1 MRFLLLVVLLF
12 VSTSFSFAQ
21 QQSPDYDKVEVFA
34 GYSNGTDI
42 GSEFEWVEHGFN
54 AAAVYNFH
62 RLVGVKF
69 DVSGTYKTFDDSPFF
84 TTRHSLYNVTGGI
97 QIKNNR
103 KSRRVKPFAHF
114 LVGVARHSDESEGSC
129 PQGSFC
135 PPFSSDE
142 NGLSLIVGGG
152 LDIKVNRRID
162 IRAAQFDLN
171 PIFFGN
177 DIYPNLR
184 FSTGVVFK
192 F

>member
-12 VSTSFSFAQ
+12 VSSTYSFAQ
-21 QQSPDYDKVEVFA
+21 TPPPEYDKVEVFA
-34 GYSNGTDI
+34 GYSNGTDLT
-42 GSEFEWVEHGFN
+42 SEFEWVEHGFN

-62 RLVGVKF
+62 RLFGVKF

-84 TTRHSLYNVTGGI
+84 TTRHKLYNVTGGI

-114 LVGVARHSDESEGSC
+114 LVGLAVHSDSSEGSC

-135 PPFSSDE
+135 PPFDSSE
-142 NGLSLIVGGG
+142 TGLSLIVGGG

-171 PIFFGN
+171 PIFIGN
-177 DIYPNLR
+177 DIYPNVR
-184 FSTGVVFK
+184 FSAGVVFK

>member
-1 MRFLLLVVLLF
+1 MRFLLPVVLLL
-12 VSTSFSFAQ
+12 VSSSFLFAQ
-21 QQSPDYDKVEVFA
+21 TQPQEYDKVEVFA
-34 GYSNGTDI
+34 GYSNGTDLT
-42 GSEFEWVEHGFN
+42 SEFEWVEHGFN

-62 RLVGVKF
+62 RLFGVKV

-114 LVGVARHSDESEGSC
+114 LVGFARHSDESEGSC
-129 PQGSFC
+129 PKGSFC
-135 PPFSSDE
+135 PPFESDA
-142 NGLSLIVGGG
+142 NGVSLIVGGG
-152 LDIKVNRRID
+152 LDIKVNPRID

-171 PIFFGN
+171 PIFIGN
-177 DIYPNLR
+177 DIYPNIR
-184 FSTGVVFK
+184 FSAGVVFK